1 MIIMILYTAIGSI
14 KITQQDVVRNLS
26 ERAEFNCS
34 VCPELTPMFMW
45 NFTQRGT
52 HKMEIITN
60 RSQTLILTGP
70 AGSQTLIINNTQW
83 RDVGVYKCIASI
95 DGTIIETETSLDVLS
110 KPLF

>member
-1 MIIMILYTAIGSI
+1 
-14 KITQQDVVRNLS
+14 
-26 ERAEFNCS
+26 
-34 VCPELTPMFMW
+34 MW

-110 KPLF
+110 KPLILQLDCGATDSEMILINIFLQSP